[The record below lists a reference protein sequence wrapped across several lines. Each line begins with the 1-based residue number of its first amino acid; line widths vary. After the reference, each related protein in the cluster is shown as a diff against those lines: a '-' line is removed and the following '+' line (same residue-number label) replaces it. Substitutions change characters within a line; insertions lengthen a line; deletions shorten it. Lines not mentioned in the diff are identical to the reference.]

1 MKIAFDLRRIKNPG
15 IGRYMKCLAEAVIES
30 APEHDYLL
38 VLPPGEEDAVTCRK
52 HGVEKISPPLKYYSL
67 REQIDLPRI
76 LRRNKVDLLHSPH
89 FNLPLL
95 RVCPTVVTIHDVIY
109 LACQEDLPSRLG
121 RIYYRAMMAAAV
133 KRADRIITD
142 SEYSK
147 RDIHRFFNA
156 DEARMDVI
164 YPGVDQTIRKNV
176 GSVKI
181 REVHGRFGIVS
192 PYLIYTGIY
201 KLRKNHAGLL
211 RSFKVFLDL
220 RSRNNDLR
228 SPNND
233 RSRDVQLVIAG
244 PMEDGEPTLRA
255 LARELGIADRVIF
268 TGFVADADLPA
279 LYSGAFV
286 YACPSLY
293 EGFGFTVLE
302 AMACGV
308 PVVCSKETSLP
319 EVAGA
324 AALYADA
331 RNPQEFGNALYQ
343 AYGDQ
348 GLRAM
353 LINTG
358 AGNVQ
363 RFQWKHAAELTLAV
377 YEKAAGRT
385 REKVLA

>member
-15 IGRYMKCLAEAVIES
+15 IGRYMKCLVEAVVES
-30 APEHDYLL
+30 APEHQYLL
-38 VLPPGEEDAVTCRK
+38 ILPPGEEDAVVCRGD
-52 HGVEKISPPLKYYSL
+52 GVERLTPPMKYYSL

-76 LRRNKVDLLHSPH
+76 LRKHQADLLHSPH
-89 FNLPLL
+89 FNLPLV
-95 RVCPTVVTIHDVIY
+95 RVCPYVVTIHDVIY
-109 LACQEDLPSRLG
+109 LACREDLPSQLG
-121 RIYYRAMMAAAV
+121 RLYYRAMMGAAV

-147 RDIHRFFNA
+147 RDLQRFFRVEE
-156 DEARMDVI
+156 DRMDVI
-164 YPGVDQTIRKNV
+164 YPGVDQTIRKTV
-176 GSVKI
+176 ESVKK
-181 REVHGRFGIVS
+181 REVQDRYGIVS
-192 PYLIYTGIY
+192 SYLIYTGIY

-211 RSFKVFLDL
+211 KSIKVFLEKGGDA
-220 RSRNNDLR
+220 
-228 SPNND
+228 
-233 RSRDVQLVIAG
+233 QLVIAG
-244 PMEDGEPTLRA
+244 PMADGEATLRKMA
-255 LARELGIADRVIF
+255 TDLGIAERVIF
-268 TGFVADADLPA
+268 TGFVPDGDLPA
-279 LYSGAFV
+279 LYSGAQV

-343 AYGDQ
+343 AYRDQ

-353 LINTG
+353 LVSKGTS
-358 AGNVQ
+358 NVQ
-363 RFQWKHAAELTLAV
+363 RFQWRRAAEQTLAV
-377 YEKAAGRT
+377 YEKVAARNSE
-385 REKVLA
+385 RVFV